1 MTALTAG
8 SGGELWET
16 MAYFSG
22 ENQIPF
28 MLKNET
34 KRNFII
40 AGLLLTGSCL
50 AASCLAKML
59 MCGKEATINTR
70 LR

>member
-1 MTALTAG
+1 
-8 SGGELWET
+8 
-16 MAYFSG
+16 
-22 ENQIPF
+22 